1 MSALTLD
8 ICAWKRVLTTSRG
21 QVMRL
26 VRIPAQAPEMAFLEF
41 AVREWRIVLA
51 GVDEGDGIMI
61 RPL

>member
-1 MSALTLD
+1 
-8 ICAWKRVLTTSRG
+8 
-21 QVMRL
+21 MRL

>member
-1 MSALTLD
+1 
-8 ICAWKRVLTTSRG
+8 
-21 QVMRL
+21 MRL

-51 GVDEGDGIMI
+51 GVDEGDGMTI